1 MIKSILPGNPGADY
15 QPVPAPPTV
24 GRIEERAR
32 PAHSPLE
39 LHVHRLH
46 YFIDL
51 LKTGYRHALLP
62 DPLPRSLRA
71 ERIALGID
79 VPELDTVPLWS
90 MKRGDGAV
98 AIPFVEFI
106 VTQICR
112 TLEVIA
118 DTAGL
123 SGRPAGE
130 DLILARATLRRVL
143 DGASPGSATAAPD
156 LPRLGDTFLSRDTLE
171 EICGVRGLLS
181 KVAGQCEA
189 LLIGESLRPGH

>member
-1 MIKSILPGNPGADY
+1 MIKSIVPGDPQGEFQPLPA
-15 QPVPAPPTV
+15 APTV
-24 GRIEERAR
+24 GRIEDRAR
-32 PAHSPLE
+32 TAHSPLE

-46 YFIDL
+46 YFMDL

-71 ERIALGID
+71 ERIALCID

-90 MKRGDGAV
+90 MKRADGAV

-118 DTAGL
+118 DAAGL

-130 DLILARATLRRVL
+130 ELLLARATLRRVL
-143 DGASPGSATAAPD
+143 DEASLGSATAAPD
-156 LPRLGDTFLSRDTLE
+156 LPRLGDIFLSRESLE
-171 EICGVRGLLS
+171 EICGVKGLLG

-189 LLIGESLRPGH
+189 LLSVESLSTDH

>member
-1 MIKSILPGNPGADY
+1 VIKSIPGVPGADY

-24 GRIEERAR
+24 GRIEERAG
-32 PAHSPLE
+32 PTHSPLE
-39 LHVHRLH
+39 LQVHRLH
-46 YFIDL
+46 YFMDL
-51 LKTGYRHALLP
+51 LQTGYRHALLP

-90 MKRGDGAV
+90 MKRRDGAV

-112 TLEVIA
+112 TLELIA
-118 DTAGL
+118 ETAGV

-130 DLILARATLRRVL
+130 DLILARATLRRAL
-143 DGASPGSATAAPD
+143 DEASPGSATAAPD
-156 LPRLGDTFLSRDTLE
+156 LPRLGDTFLSRDILE
-171 EICGVRGLLS
+171 EICGVKGVLS